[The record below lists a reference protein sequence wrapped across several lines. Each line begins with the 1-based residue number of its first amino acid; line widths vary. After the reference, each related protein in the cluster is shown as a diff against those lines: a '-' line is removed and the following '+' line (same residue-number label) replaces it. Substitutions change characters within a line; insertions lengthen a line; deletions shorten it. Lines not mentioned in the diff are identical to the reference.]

1 MTLTHPQAVH
11 ERLEA
16 LDNDLAAFQSEV
28 EYAAMNWFRAKRERE
43 KAHAS
48 AFLTA
53 KGSIAARHA
62 IAEVETATAG
72 MMEEAHWEA
81 KRHLLKVLETRS
93 NVAMAILKSQ
103 GRS

>member
-1 MTLTHPQAVH
+1 MLTHPQAVH
-11 ERLEA
+11 ERLEE
-16 LDNDLAAFQSEV
+16 LDKNLAMLQNTVEEAAF
-28 EYAAMNWFRAKRERE
+28 NWFMAKRERE
-43 KAHAS
+43 RAHAS

-62 IAEVETATAG
+62 IADVEVTLGVE
-72 MMEEAHWEA
+72 EEAIWEA
-81 KRHLLKVLETRS
+81 KRALLKVLETRS

>member
-1 MTLTHPQAVH
+1 MTLASPQAV
-11 ERLEA
+11 ESRLES
-16 LDNDLAAFQSEV
+16 LDIDLAIFQNEI
-28 EYAAMNWFRAKRERE
+28 EEAALSWFKAKRERE

-62 IAEVETATAG
+62 IAEVETCTDG
-72 MMEEAHWEA
+72 MEEEAVWEA
-81 KRHLLKVLETRS
+81 KRHKLKVLETRA